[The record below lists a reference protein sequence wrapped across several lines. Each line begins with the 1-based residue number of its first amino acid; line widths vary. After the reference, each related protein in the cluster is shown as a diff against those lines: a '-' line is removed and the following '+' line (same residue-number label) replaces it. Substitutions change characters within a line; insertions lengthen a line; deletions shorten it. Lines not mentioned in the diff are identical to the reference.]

1 MFCTNCGAQ
10 LEDNS
15 IFCIQCGAR
24 VAAPTPVEEVSESV
38 SATVCEQPE
47 VTEATPVVEAV
58 PVVEETPVVE
68 AAPVVETEPTPV
80 QPTFANQ
87 IYNQVQQP
95 AFNQP
100 YNQAFEQSYNQMQ
113 QPFGGQPYAQN
124 VPYTSTVQPKKK
136 VSKALIPAILFAI
149 ISIAASVMVCL
160 YGFKTKELGMG
171 LENIAFALTA
181 IFVIVYA
188 VSKSGATS
196 IMKSVGFIAVAA
208 LHTIYYGVAAGKEAT
223 TLLTSYF
230 GGNSNAN
237 LTDCYYGIIL
247 VLGLVA
253 LAVYLLMNIIKGFMN
268 SKKASMGM
276 LVSGYFAMLLIIV
289 CFVVDFASDKRGLFA
304 FKFVPVDLGLVAL
317 ILADIFATI
326 ARAKKFED

>member
-15 IFCIQCGAR
+15 IFCIQCGAK
-24 VAAPTPVEEVSESV
+24 VSGDTPAPVVEEPVVMEASAPVVEEV
-38 SATVCEQPE
+38 
-47 VTEATPVVEAV
+47 PVVEQA
-58 PVVEETPVVE
+58 PVVEET
-68 AAPVVETEPTPV
+68 
-80 QPTFANQ
+80 FS
-87 IYNQVQQP
+87 NQVQQP
-95 AFNQP
+95 EFAQP
-100 YNQAFEQSYNQMQ
+100 YNQMQ
-113 QPFGGQPYAQN
+113 QPYGGQSYGQNVSYAQN
-124 VPYTSTVQPKKK
+124 MPYTPVYQTKKK
-136 VSKALIPAILFAI
+136 NSKALIPAILFAI

-160 YGFKTKELGMG
+160 YGFKSKELGMG

-188 VSKSGATS
+188 VSKSNVTS

-208 LHTIYYGVAAGKEAT
+208 LHTIYYGIAAGKAAV
-223 TLLTSYF
+223 TLLKNYF

-237 LTDCYYGIIL
+237 LTDCYYGIALI
-247 VLGLVA
+247 LGLLT
-253 LAVYLLMNIIKGFMN
+253 LAIYLIMNIIKGFMN

-289 CFVVDFASDKRGLFA
+289 CFVVDYASDKRGLFA
-304 FKFVPVDLGLVAL
+304 FKFIPVDLGLIAL

>member
-15 IFCIQCGAR
+15 IFCIQCGAK
-24 VAAPTPVEEVSESV
+24 VSGETPAPAPVVEEPVVMEASAPVVEEV
-38 SATVCEQPE
+38 
-47 VTEATPVVEAV
+47 PVVEQA
-58 PVVEETPVVE
+58 PVVEET
-68 AAPVVETEPTPV
+68 
-80 QPTFANQ
+80 FS
-87 IYNQVQQP
+87 NQVQQP
-95 AFNQP
+95 EFAQP
-100 YNQAFEQSYNQMQ
+100 YNQMQ
-113 QPFGGQPYAQN
+113 QPYGGQSYGQNVSYAQN
-124 VPYTSTVQPKKK
+124 MPYTQVYQTKKK
-136 VSKALIPAILFAI
+136 NSKALIPAILFAI

-160 YGFKTKELGMG
+160 YGFKSKELGMG

-188 VSKSGATS
+188 VSKSNVTS

-208 LHTIYYGVAAGKEAT
+208 LHTIYYGIAAGKAAV
-223 TLLTSYF
+223 TLLKNYF

-237 LTDCYYGIIL
+237 LTDCYYGIALI
-247 VLGLVA
+247 LGLLT
-253 LAVYLLMNIIKGFMN
+253 LAIYLIMNIIKGFMN

-289 CFVVDFASDKRGLFA
+289 CFVVDYASDKRGLFA
-304 FKFVPVDLGLVAL
+304 FKFIPVDLGLIAL

>member
-1 MFCTNCGAQ
+1 MGKQGDTIMFCTNCGAQ

-15 IFCIQCGAR
+15 IFCIQCGAK
-24 VAAPTPVEEVSESV
+24 VSGETPAPAPVVEEPVVMEASAPVVEEV
-38 SATVCEQPE
+38 
-47 VTEATPVVEAV
+47 PVVEQA
-58 PVVEETPVVE
+58 PVVEET
-68 AAPVVETEPTPV
+68 
-80 QPTFANQ
+80 FS
-87 IYNQVQQP
+87 NQVQQP
-95 AFNQP
+95 EFAQP
-100 YNQAFEQSYNQMQ
+100 YNQMQ
-113 QPFGGQPYAQN
+113 QPYGGQSYGQNVSYAQN
-124 VPYTSTVQPKKK
+124 MPYTQVYQTKKK
-136 VSKALIPAILFAI
+136 NSKALIPAILFAI

-160 YGFKTKELGMG
+160 YGFKSKELGMG

-188 VSKSGATS
+188 VSKSNVTS

-208 LHTIYYGVAAGKEAT
+208 LHTIYYGIAAVKAAV
-223 TLLTSYF
+223 TLLKNYF

-237 LTDCYYGIIL
+237 LTDCYYGIALI
-247 VLGLVA
+247 LGLLT
-253 LAVYLLMNIIKGFMN
+253 LAIYLIMNIIKGFMN

-289 CFVVDFASDKRGLFA
+289 CFVVDYASDKRGLFA
-304 FKFVPVDLGLVAL
+304 FKFIPVDLGLIAL

>member
-15 IFCIQCGAR
+15 IFCIQCGAK
-24 VAAPTPVEEVSESV
+24 VSGETPAPAPVVEEPVVMEASAPVVEEV
-38 SATVCEQPE
+38 
-47 VTEATPVVEAV
+47 PVVEQA
-58 PVVEETPVVE
+58 PVVEET
-68 AAPVVETEPTPV
+68 
-80 QPTFANQ
+80 FS
-87 IYNQVQQP
+87 NQVQQP
-95 AFNQP
+95 EFTQP
-100 YNQAFEQSYNQMQ
+100 YNQPFAQPYNQMQ
-113 QPFGGQPYAQN
+113 QPYGGQSYGQN
-124 VPYTSTVQPKKK
+124 VSYTQNMPYTPVYQTKKK
-136 VSKALIPAILFAI
+136 NSKALIPAIIFAI

-160 YGFKTKELGMG
+160 YGFKSKELGMG

-188 VSKSGATS
+188 VSKSNVTS

-208 LHTIYYGVAAGKEAT
+208 LHTIYYGIAAGKAAV
-223 TLLTSYF
+223 TLLKNYF

-237 LTDCYYGIIL
+237 LTDCYYGIALI
-247 VLGLVA
+247 LGLLT
-253 LAVYLLMNIIKGFMN
+253 LAIYLIMNIIKGFMN

-289 CFVVDFASDKRGLFA
+289 CFVVDYASDKRGLFA
-304 FKFVPVDLGLVAL
+304 FKFIPVDLGLIAL

>member
-1 MFCTNCGAQ
+1 MGKKGDTIMFCTNCGAQ

-15 IFCIQCGAR
+15 IFCIQCGAK
-24 VAAPTPVEEVSESV
+24 VSGETPAPAPVVEEPVVMEASAPVVEEV
-38 SATVCEQPE
+38 
-47 VTEATPVVEAV
+47 PVVEQA
-58 PVVEETPVVE
+58 PVVEET
-68 AAPVVETEPTPV
+68 
-80 QPTFANQ
+80 FS
-87 IYNQVQQP
+87 NQVQQP
-95 AFNQP
+95 EFAQP
-100 YNQAFEQSYNQMQ
+100 YNQMQ
-113 QPFGGQPYAQN
+113 QPYGGQSYGQNVSYAQN
-124 VPYTSTVQPKKK
+124 MPYTQVYQTKKK
-136 VSKALIPAILFAI
+136 NSKALIPAILFAI

-160 YGFKTKELGMG
+160 YGFKSKELGMG

-188 VSKSGATS
+188 VSKSNVTS

-208 LHTIYYGVAAGKEAT
+208 LHTIYYGIAAGKAAV
-223 TLLTSYF
+223 TLLKNYF

-237 LTDCYYGIIL
+237 LTDCYYGIALI
-247 VLGLVA
+247 LGLLI
-253 LAVYLLMNIIKGFMN
+253 LAIYLIMNIIKGFMN

-289 CFVVDFASDKRGLFA
+289 CFVVDYASDKRGLFA
-304 FKFVPVDLGLVAL
+304 FKFIPVDLGLIAL

>member
-15 IFCIQCGAR
+15 IFCIQCGAK
-24 VAAPTPVEEVSESV
+24 VLGETPAPAPVVEEPVVMEASAPVVEEV
-38 SATVCEQPE
+38 
-47 VTEATPVVEAV
+47 PVVEQA
-58 PVVEETPVVE
+58 PVVEET
-68 AAPVVETEPTPV
+68 
-80 QPTFANQ
+80 FS
-87 IYNQVQQP
+87 NQVQQP
-95 AFNQP
+95 EFAQP
-100 YNQAFEQSYNQMQ
+100 YNQPFAQPYNQMQ
-113 QPFGGQPYAQN
+113 QPYGGQSYGQNVSYAQN
-124 VPYTSTVQPKKK
+124 MPYTQVYQTKKK
-136 VSKALIPAILFAI
+136 NSKALIPAILFAI

-160 YGFKTKELGMG
+160 YGFKSKELGMG
-171 LENIAFALTA
+171 LENIAFALTG

-188 VSKSGATS
+188 VSKSNVTS

-208 LHTIYYGVAAGKEAT
+208 LHTIYYGIAAGKAAV
-223 TLLTSYF
+223 TLLKNYF

-237 LTDCYYGIIL
+237 LTDCYYGIVLI
-247 VLGLVA
+247 LGLLT
-253 LAVYLLMNIIKGFMN
+253 LAIYLIMNIIKGFMN

-304 FKFVPVDLGLVAL
+304 FKFIPVDLGLIAL

>member
-15 IFCIQCGAR
+15 IFCIQCGAK
-24 VAAPTPVEEVSESV
+24 VSGETPAP
-38 SATVCEQPE
+38 A
-47 VTEATPVVEAV
+47 PVVEEPVVMEASAPVVEEV
-58 PVVEETPVVE
+58 PVVEQ
-68 AAPVVETEPTPV
+68 APVAEK
-80 QPTFANQ
+80 TFS
-87 IYNQVQQP
+87 NQVQQP
-95 AFNQP
+95 EFAQP
-100 YNQAFEQSYNQMQ
+100 YNQMQ
-113 QPFGGQPYAQN
+113 QPYGGQSYGQNVSYAQN
-124 VPYTSTVQPKKK
+124 MPYTQVYQTKKK
-136 VSKALIPAILFAI
+136 NSKALIPAILFAI

-160 YGFKTKELGMG
+160 YGFKSKELGMG

-188 VSKSGATS
+188 VSKSNATS

-208 LHTIYYGVAAGKEAT
+208 LHTIYYGIAAGKAAV
-223 TLLTSYF
+223 TLLKNYF

-237 LTDCYYGIIL
+237 LTDCYYGIALI
-247 VLGLVA
+247 LGLLT
-253 LAVYLLMNIIKGFMN
+253 LAIYLIMNIIKGFMN

-289 CFVVDFASDKRGLFA
+289 CFVVDYASDKRGLFA
-304 FKFVPVDLGLVAL
+304 FKFIPVDLGLIAL

>member
-15 IFCIQCGAR
+15 IFCIQCGAK
-24 VAAPTPVEEVSESV
+24 VSGETPAPAPVVEEPVVMEASAPVVEEV
-38 SATVCEQPE
+38 
-47 VTEATPVVEAV
+47 PVVEQA
-58 PVVEETPVVE
+58 PVVEET
-68 AAPVVETEPTPV
+68 
-80 QPTFANQ
+80 FS
-87 IYNQVQQP
+87 NQVQQP
-95 AFNQP
+95 EFAQP
-100 YNQAFEQSYNQMQ
+100 YNQMQ
-113 QPFGGQPYAQN
+113 QPYGGQSYGQNVSYAQN
-124 VPYTSTVQPKKK
+124 MPYTQVYQTKKK
-136 VSKALIPAILFAI
+136 NSKALIPAILFAI

-160 YGFKTKELGMG
+160 YGFKSKELGMG
-171 LENIAFALTA
+171 LENIAFALTG

-188 VSKSGATS
+188 VSKSNVTS

-208 LHTIYYGVAAGKEAT
+208 LHTIYYGIAAGKAAV
-223 TLLTSYF
+223 TLLKNYF

-237 LTDCYYGIIL
+237 LTDCYYGIVLI
-247 VLGLVA
+247 LGLLT
-253 LAVYLLMNIIKGFMN
+253 LAIYLIMNIIKGFMN

-289 CFVVDFASDKRGLFA
+289 CFVVDYASDKRGLFA
-304 FKFVPVDLGLVAL
+304 FKFIPVDLGLIAL

>member
-15 IFCIQCGAR
+15 IFCIQCGAK
-24 VAAPTPVEEVSESV
+24 VSGETSAPAPVVEEPVVMEA
-38 SATVCEQPE
+38 SAPVAEEVPVVEQ
-47 VTEATPVVEAV
+47 TPVVE
-58 PVVEETPVVE
+58 ES
-68 AAPVVETEPTPV
+68 
-80 QPTFANQ
+80 FS
-87 IYNQVQQP
+87 NQVQQP
-95 AFNQP
+95 EFAQPNNQI
-100 YNQAFEQSYNQMQ
+100 Q
-113 QPFGGQPYAQN
+113 QLYGGQPYAQTQN
-124 VPYTSTVQPKKK
+124 MPYTPVYQTKKK
-136 VSKALIPAILFAI
+136 NSKALIPAILFAI
-149 ISIAASVMVCL
+149 LSIAASVMVCL
-160 YGFKTKELGMG
+160 YGFKSKEFGMG

-188 VSKSGATS
+188 VSKSNVTS

-208 LHTIYYGVAAGKEAT
+208 LHTIYYGIAAGKAAV
-223 TLLTSYF
+223 TLLKNYF

-237 LTDCYYGIIL
+237 LTDCYYGIALI
-247 VLGLVA
+247 LGLLT
-253 LAVYLLMNIIKGFMN
+253 LAIYLIMNIIKGFMN

-289 CFVVDFASDKRGLFA
+289 CFVVDYASDKRGLFA
-304 FKFVPVDLGLVAL
+304 FKFIPVDLGLIAL

>member
-15 IFCIQCGAR
+15 IFCIQCGAK
-24 VAAPTPVEEVSESV
+24 VSGETPAPAPVVEEPVVMEASAPVVEEV
-38 SATVCEQPE
+38 
-47 VTEATPVVEAV
+47 PVVEQA
-58 PVVEETPVVE
+58 PVVEET
-68 AAPVVETEPTPV
+68 
-80 QPTFANQ
+80 FS
-87 IYNQVQQP
+87 NQVQQP
-95 AFNQP
+95 EFAQP
-100 YNQAFEQSYNQMQ
+100 YNQMQ
-113 QPFGGQPYAQN
+113 QPYGGQSYGQNVSYAQN
-124 VPYTSTVQPKKK
+124 MPYTQVYQTKKK
-136 VSKALIPAILFAI
+136 NSKALIPAILFAI

-160 YGFKTKELGMG
+160 YGFKSKELGMG

-188 VSKSGATS
+188 VSKSNVTS

-208 LHTIYYGVAAGKEAT
+208 LHTIYYGIAAGKAAV
-223 TLLTSYF
+223 TLLKNYF

-237 LTDCYYGIIL
+237 LTDCYYGIALI
-247 VLGLVA
+247 LGLLI
-253 LAVYLLMNIIKGFMN
+253 LAIYLIMNIIKGFMN

-289 CFVVDFASDKRGLFA
+289 CFVVDYASDKRGLFA
-304 FKFVPVDLGLVAL
+304 FKFIPVDLGLIAL

>member
-15 IFCIQCGAR
+15 IFCIQCGAK
-24 VAAPTPVEEVSESV
+24 VLGETPAPAPVVEEPVVMEASAPVVEEV
-38 SATVCEQPE
+38 
-47 VTEATPVVEAV
+47 PVVEQA
-58 PVVEETPVVE
+58 PVVEET
-68 AAPVVETEPTPV
+68 
-80 QPTFANQ
+80 FS
-87 IYNQVQQP
+87 NQVQQP
-95 AFNQP
+95 EFAQP
-100 YNQAFEQSYNQMQ
+100 YNQPFAQPYNQMQ
-113 QPFGGQPYAQN
+113 QPYGGQSYGQNVSYAQN
-124 VPYTSTVQPKKK
+124 MPYTQVYQTKKK
-136 VSKALIPAILFAI
+136 NSKALIPAILFAI

-160 YGFKTKELGMG
+160 YGFKSKELGMG
-171 LENIAFALTA
+171 LENIAFALTG

-188 VSKSGATS
+188 VSKSNVTS

-208 LHTIYYGVAAGKEAT
+208 LHTIYYGIAAGKAAV
-223 TLLTSYF
+223 TLLKNYF

-237 LTDCYYGIIL
+237 LTDCYYGIVLI
-247 VLGLVA
+247 LGLLT
-253 LAVYLLMNIIKGFMN
+253 LAIYLIMNIIKGFMN

-289 CFVVDFASDKRGLFA
+289 CFVVDYASDKRGLFA
-304 FKFVPVDLGLVAL
+304 FNFIPVDLGLIAL